1 MGSEMC
7 IRDRNGIVIGHAH
20 DIRNYG
26 AFIIING
33 KKIGSLTGDVTQRS
47 FFYFNISEGD
57 RITIDADDVH
67 ATFVPYYGS

>member
-1 MGSEMC
+1 MALLSSST
-7 IRDRNGIVIGHAH
+7 A
-20 DIRNYG
+20 
-26 AFIIING
+26 